1 MPASCSSSSSL
12 VVDLK
17 MTKICNLG
25 VNFPVNLYI
34 ELFKLLLILI
44 DLTVMLIICVLKVSG
59 STCSSC
65 LGFMLK
71 CSCRK
76 GGERLAPYLQ
86 VLHFPDLL
94 VEHVCSDMAAN

>member
-25 VNFPVNLYI
+25 VNFPLILYI

-44 DLTVMLIICVLKVSG
+44 DLTVILIICVLKVSG

-76 GGERLAPYLQ
+76 GRRKAGSLSSGAPLSR
-86 VLHFPDLL
+86 PPRGA
-94 VEHVCSDMAAN
+94 HV

>member
-1 MPASCSSSSSL
+1 MPTSCSSSSSL
-12 VVDLK
+12 VVNLRT
-17 MTKICNLG
+17 TKIGNLG

-59 STCSSC
+59 STCSLC

-76 GGERLAPYLQ
+76 GKRKAGSLSSGAPLSR
-86 VLHFPDLL
+86 PP
-94 VEHVCSDMAAN
+94 CGASGC